1 MISIREV
8 SLKNLY
14 RIVMIRCTIIG
25 LVHDLTL
32 NYRVRLETS
41 SADINLTIKFLKVA
55 LQNVLI
61 FWRHRHQI
69 IM

>member
-8 SLKNLY
+8 SSKNLY
-14 RIVMIRCTIIG
+14 RIAMIRCTIIG

-41 SADINLTIKFLKVA
+41 SADIKLTDY
-55 LQNVLI
+55 
-61 FWRHRHQI
+61 
-69 IM
+69 